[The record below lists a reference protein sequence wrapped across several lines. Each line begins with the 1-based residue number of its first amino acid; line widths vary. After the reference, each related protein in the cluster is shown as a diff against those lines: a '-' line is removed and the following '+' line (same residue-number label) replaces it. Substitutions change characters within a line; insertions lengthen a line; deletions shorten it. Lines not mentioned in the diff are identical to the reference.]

1 MKYISLSIMVAF
13 LMSCHGN
20 ESADSKPTDLDH
32 TINRDTLNRSGDNS
46 LKKDT
51 TTIDTLNKK

>member
-1 MKYISLSIMVAF
+1 
-13 LMSCHGN
+13 MSCHGN

-32 TINRDTLNRSGDNS
+32 TINRDTLNRSGDTS

-51 TTIDTLNKK
+51 TTIDTSNKK